1 MNQPISLLICALG
14 GEGGGVLS
22 SWLMDTARRAGFPAQ
37 SSSIPGVAQR
47 TGATTYYVE
56 VWPTPLNALQGQR
69 PVFSLNP
76 VPGALDALLSSE
88 LLETARQVSLGLVSP
103 DRTRV
108 FSSSGRSL
116 TTQERIS
123 MGDGRADSAALLQL
137 IQQQAKEAQV
147 WDFAAMAQAH
157 GTMVS
162 AVMLGVV
169 AGSGLLP
176 LERAHFEAS
185 IQDGSASA
193 AQTTASLKGFAAG
206 FERAANAQAL
216 QAMLQ
221 DEDSPPAAATLLDMA
236 TTRSASP
243 AAVQALPAAVR
254 EFAQLGY
261 QRLLDYQGTAYADLY
276 VQRLQ
281 AVLNAENAADP
292 AQVHAHVASRHTAR
306 WLALWMA
313 FDDIVRVADLKSRTS
328 RWQRVAAEVK
338 AQPGELLRVY
348 DHFKPGVPELA
359 ALLPNA
365 LAKPL
370 LRWQQ
375 QRVATGREPLA
386 WALKIGSHSVLGM
399 LALRTLASLKW
410 LRPHGSRFEQEQA
423 DISAWLQA
431 VTTGLQAD
439 WALGSELAQCGQL
452 IKGYGSTNERAKRNL
467 QHILVHLASAALNP
481 SASWRAQAVAQARTA
496 ALQDEAGVALNTQLN
511 RLGAAALP
519 ATVQPLRF
527 VRHAARRSQTKP
539 PDNQ

>member
-1 MNQPISLLICALG
+1 MSQPISLLICALG

-56 VWPTPLNALQGQR
+56 VLPTPLHALNGQR

-108 FSSSGRSL
+108 FSASGRSL

-147 WDFAAMAQAH
+147 WDFSALAQAQ

-169 AGSGLLP
+169 AGSGLFP
-176 LERAHFEAS
+176 FARAHFEAS

-193 AQTTASLKGFAAG
+193 AQTQASLKGFAAG

-216 QAMLQ
+216 QAMLH
-221 DEDSPPAAATLLDMA
+221 DDDSAPTAATLRDPP
-236 TTRSASP
+236 TSRSASP

-254 EFAQLGY
+254 EFAHLGY
-261 QRLLDYQGTAYADLY
+261 QRLLDYQGRAYADLY

-281 AVLNAENAADP
+281 AVLKAENAADP
-292 AQVHAHVASRHTAR
+292 AQTHAHAASRHTAR

-313 FDDIVRVADLKSRTS
+313 FDDIVRVADLKSRAS

-338 AQPGELLRVY
+338 LQPGELLRVY

-365 LAKPL
+365 LATPL
-370 LRWQQ
+370 LRWHN
-375 QRVATGREPLA
+375 QRLAKGLEPLA
-386 WALKIGSHSVLGM
+386 WALKIGSHSVLGL
-399 LALRTLASLKW
+399 LALRGLASLTW
-410 LRPHGSRFEQEQA
+410 LRPHGSRFGQEQQ
-423 DISAWLQA
+423 DIEAWLLA
-431 VTTGLQAD
+431 VTQGLQAD

-467 QHILVHLASAALNP
+467 QHILVHVASPSLNP
-481 SASWRAQAVAQARTA
+481 SATWRAQAVAQARAA
-496 ALQDEAGVALNTQLN
+496 ALQDEEGVSLNN
-511 RLGAAALP
+511 RLTTLGAATLP
-519 ATVQPLRF
+519 VAVQPLRF
-527 VRHAARRSQTKP
+527 VRHAARRP
-539 PDNQ
+539 

>member
-1 MNQPISLLICALG
+1 MSRPISLLICALG

-123 MGDGRADSAALLQL
+123 MGDGRADNAALQHL
-137 IQQQAKEAQV
+137 IQQQAQEVQV
-147 WDFAAMAQAH
+147 WDFSTMAKAH

-176 LERAHFEAS
+176 FARVHYEAS
-185 IQDGSASA
+185 IQDGGASA

-206 FERAANAQAL
+206 FDRAANAQVL

-221 DEDSPPAAATLLDMA
+221 DDDSPQAAATKLDA
-236 TTRSASP
+236 VSTWPESP
-243 AAVQALPAAVR
+243 AAVQALPAAMR
-254 EFAQLGY
+254 EFAWLGY
-261 QRLLDYQGTAYADLY
+261 QRLLEYQGTAYANLY

-281 AVLNAENAADP
+281 TVLNAENATDP
-292 AQVHAHVASRHTAR
+292 AHLQGHAASRHTAR

-313 FDDIVRVADLKSRTS
+313 FDDIVRVADLKSRAS

-338 AQPGELLRVY
+338 LQPGELLRVY
-348 DHFKPGVPELA
+348 DHFKPGLPELA

-370 LRWQQ
+370 LRWHN
-375 QRVATGREPLA
+375 QRLAKGLEPLA
-386 WALKIGSHSVLGM
+386 WALKIGSHSVLGL
-399 LALRTLASLKW
+399 LALRGLASLKW
-410 LRPHGSRFEQEQA
+410 LRPLGSRYRQEQQ
-423 DISAWLQA
+423 DIQAWLQA
-431 VTTGLQAD
+431 ITTGLHED
-439 WALGSELAQCGQL
+439 WALGCELAQCGQL
-452 IKGYGSTNERAKRNL
+452 LKGYGSTNERAKRNL
-467 QHILVHLASAALNP
+467 QHILVHVASAALNP
-481 SASWRAQAVAQARTA
+481 SATWRAQAVAQARAA
-496 ALQDEAGVALNTQLN
+496 ALQDEEGLALNTQLS
-511 RLGAAALP
+511 RMGAATLP

-527 VRHAARRSQTKP
+527 VRDAARRP
-539 PDNQ
+539 

>member
-1 MNQPISLLICALG
+1 
-14 GEGGGVLS
+14 
-22 SWLMDTARRAGFPAQ
+22 
-37 SSSIPGVAQR
+37 
-47 TGATTYYVE
+47 
-56 VWPTPLNALQGQR
+56 
-69 PVFSLNP
+69 
-76 VPGALDALLSSE
+76 LDALLSSE

-176 LERAHFEAS
+176 LERVHFEAS
-185 IQDGSASA
+185 IQEGSAST
-193 AQTTASLKGFAAG
+193 AQTKASLKGFAAG

-221 DEDSPPAAATLLDMA
+221 DEDSPPAAATLLDA
-236 TTRSASP
+236 VSTRSAQP

-292 AQVHAHVASRHTAR
+292 AQVHAHAASRHTAR

-313 FDDIVRVADLKSRTS
+313 FDDIVRVADLKSRAS

-365 LAKPL
+365 LAKTL
-370 LRWQQ
+370 LRWHQ
-375 QRVATGREPLA
+375 QRVAKGLEPLA
-386 WALKIGSHSVLGM
+386 WALKIGSHSVLGL

-410 LRPHGSRFEQEQA
+410 LRPHGSRFEQEQT

-431 VTTGLQAD
+431 VTKGLQAD

-467 QHILVHLASAALNP
+467 QHIVVHLASAALNP
-481 SASWRAQAVAQARTA
+481 STSWRAQAVAQARTA
-496 ALQDEAGVALNTQLN
+496 ALLDEAGVALNTQLN

-527 VRHAARRSQTKP
+527 VRHAARRSQAKP
-539 PDNQ
+539 PDNP

>member
-1 MNQPISLLICALG
+1 MSQPISLLICALG

-56 VWPTPLNALQGQR
+56 VLPSPLQALNGQR

-108 FSSSGRSL
+108 FSASGRSL

-147 WDFAAMAQAH
+147 WDFADMARAH

-169 AGSGLLP
+169 AGSGLFP
-176 LERAHFEAS
+176 FARAHFEAS
-185 IQDGSASA
+185 IQAGSAST
-193 AQTTASLKGFAAG
+193 AQTSASMQGFAAG
-206 FERAANAQAL
+206 FERASNAQAL

-221 DEDSPPAAATLLDMA
+221 DMDEANPQAMSPTDEAVGTLP
-236 TTRSASP
+236 T
-243 AAVQALPAAVR
+243 AVQAMPAAVR
-254 EFAQLGY
+254 EFAALGY
-261 QRLLDYQGTAYADLY
+261 ARLLDYQGRAYADLY

-281 AVLNAENAADP
+281 AVLSAENTADP
-292 AQVHAHVASRHTAR
+292 LQTHAHAASREAAR

-313 FDDIVRVADLKSRTS
+313 FDDIVRVADLKSRAS
-328 RWQRVAAEVK
+328 RWQRVVAEVK

-370 LRWQQ
+370 LRWQARRLQ
-375 QRVATGREPLA
+375 HGQEPWAL
-386 WALKIGSHSVLGM
+386 ALKIGSHSVLGL

-410 LRPHGSRFEQEQA
+410 LRPHGSRFQQEQQ
-423 DISAWLQA
+423 DIEAWLYAVQA
-431 VTTGLQAD
+431 GLQED
-439 WALGSELAQCGQL
+439 WTLGAALARCGQL

-467 QHILVHLASAALNP
+467 QHIVTHLASSALNP
-481 SASWRAQAVAQARTA
+481 SAAWRAQAIEQARTA
-496 ALQDEAGVALNTQLN
+496 ALQDEEGLALNTRLAA
-511 RLGAAALP
+511 LGAAALP
-519 ATVQPLRF
+519 FAVQPLRF
-527 VRHAARRSQTKP
+527 VRDAARRV
-539 PDNQ
+539 

>member
-1 MNQPISLLICALG
+1 MNPPISLLICALG

-116 TTQERIS
+116 TTQERIG
-123 MGDGRADSAALLQL
+123 MGDGRADSAALLHM

-147 WDFAAMAQAH
+147 WDFSAMAQAH

-176 LERAHFEAS
+176 LARVHFEAS
-185 IQDGSASA
+185 IQEGGAST
-193 AQTTASLKGFAAG
+193 AQTQASLNGFAAG
-206 FERAANAQAL
+206 FERATNAQAL

-221 DEDSPPAAATLLDMA
+221 DEDSPQATLLDMA
-236 TTRSASP
+236 TTGHASP

-261 QRLLDYQGTAYADLY
+261 QRLLDYQGTAYAEVY
-276 VQRLQ
+276 VVRLQ
-281 AVLNAENAADP
+281 TVLKAENAADP
-292 AQVHAHVASRHTAR
+292 AQVQDHAASRHAAR

-313 FDDIVRVADLKSRTS
+313 FDDIVRVADLKSRAS
-328 RWQRVAAEVK
+328 RWHRVAAEVK
-338 AQPGELLRVY
+338 VQPGELLRVY

-365 LAKPL
+365 LATPL
-370 LRWQQ
+370 LRWHN
-375 QRVATGREPLA
+375 QRLAKGLEPLA
-386 WALKIGSHSVLGM
+386 WALKIGSHSVLGL
-399 LALRTLASLKW
+399 LALRTLASLTW
-410 LRPHGSRFEQEQA
+410 LRPHGSRFVQEQQ
-423 DISAWLQA
+423 DIEAWLLA
-431 VTTGLQAD
+431 VTQGLHED
-439 WALGSELAQCGQL
+439 WTLGCELAQCGQL

-519 ATVQPLRF
+519 ASVQPLRF
-527 VRHAARRSQTKP
+527 VRHAARRP
-539 PDNQ
+539 

>member
-1 MNQPISLLICALG
+1 MSQPISLLICALG

-147 WDFAAMAQAH
+147 WDFSAMAKAH

-176 LERAHFEAS
+176 FARVHFEAS
-185 IQDGSASA
+185 IQGGGASA
-193 AQTTASLKGFAAG
+193 AQTQASLKGFAAG

-221 DEDSPPAAATLLDMA
+221 DDDSPQAALIDMA
-236 TTRSASP
+236 TTGNASP

-261 QRLLDYQGTAYADLY
+261 QRLLDYQGAAYADLY
-276 VQRLQ
+276 VARLQ
-281 AVLNAENAADP
+281 TVLNAENAADP
-292 AQVHAHVASRHTAR
+292 AHVQGHAASRHTAR

-313 FDDIVRVADLKSRTS
+313 FDDIVRVADLKSRAS

-338 AQPGELLRVY
+338 LQPGELLRVY

-365 LAKPL
+365 LATPL
-370 LRWQQ
+370 LRWHN
-375 QRVATGREPLA
+375 QRLAKGLEPLA
-386 WALKIGSHSVLGM
+386 WALKIGSHSVLGL
-399 LALRTLASLKW
+399 LALRGLASLKW
-410 LRPHGSRFEQEQA
+410 LRPHGSRFGQEQT
-423 DISAWLQA
+423 DIRTWLQA
-431 VTTGLQAD
+431 ITTGLHED
-439 WALGSELAQCGQL
+439 WALGCELAQCGQL

-481 SASWRAQAVAQARTA
+481 SATWRAQAVAQARAA
-496 ALQDEAGVALNTQLN
+496 ALQDEEGVSLNN
-511 RLGAAALP
+511 RLTTLGAATLP
-519 ATVQPLRF
+519 VAVQPLRF
-527 VRHAARRSQTKP
+527 VRDAARRP
-539 PDNQ
+539 